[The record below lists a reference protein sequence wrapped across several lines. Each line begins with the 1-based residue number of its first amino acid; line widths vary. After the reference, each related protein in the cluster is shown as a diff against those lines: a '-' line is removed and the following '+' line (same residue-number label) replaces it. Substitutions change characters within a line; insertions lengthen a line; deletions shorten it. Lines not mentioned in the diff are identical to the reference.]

1 MDNICSICNK
11 PTNAYTKS
19 DGQIVCMECASNL
32 KKQQI
37 LEQASKSDDSSYFKD
52 WSSKD
57 RTTAFFEA
65 FGHYVK
71 EPNKRDFDTVYHIW
85 LWSVHDDKAL
95 AETIKYTLKWA
106 NMTIHNEYKRWNP

>member
-71 EPNKRDFDTVYHIW
+71 EILIRYIIFGCGPYMM
-85 LWSVHDDKAL
+85 
-95 AETIKYTLKWA
+95 IKL
-106 NMTIHNEYKRWNP
+106 